1 MNFFLFCGYR
11 YTTCSA
17 GVYFPC
23 SHTSYTQWHCSW
35 WLIGAPGFKCSFCF
49 VSVFG
54 FSLSDRKQCYNWARM
69 IQGGQSFGLDS
80 ILALHLVYY
89 TEKQNQLRG
98 KAEFCCAFLSVRGE
112 WHANT
117 LVFLCTYPSD
127 CIRSSLSADNGG
139 FVSWP
144 PINTGLIPH
153 WNRAEWY
160 SQLLSIAWRLRRRPR
175 PLNDCCSN
183 IYQ

>member
-11 YTTCSA
+11 YSACSA
-17 GVYFPC
+17 GVYFPY
-23 SHTSYTQWHCSW
+23 SHTSWHTVKLLLMADRSTGIQAFFF
-35 WLIGAPGFKCSFCF
+35 LCF
-49 VSVFG
+49 WF
-54 FSLSDRKQCYNWARM
+54 FLSDRKQCYNWARM
-69 IQGGQSFGLDS
+69 IQGGQSFGLDF

-89 TEKQNQLRG
+89 TEKQSQLRG
-98 KAEFCCAFLSVRGE
+98 KAEFCCAFLPVRGE

-127 CIRSSLSADNGG
+127 CIRSSLSADNRG

-144 PINTGLIPH
+144 QINTGLIPH

-160 SQLLSIAWRLRRRPR
+160 SQLLSIAWRLRRRQR
-175 PLNDCCSN
+175 PLNDCYSN